1 MEPVR
6 SPIDTVHT
14 VFAITTSNKYS
25 IYSSLINTHSS
36 TCYHKYN
43 SKICTVLSVVPSL
56 SLFVPSLS
64 LFFCCIECRPIL
76 LTLYWKSVYL
86 QFYIFHS
93 TVFSYCI
100 SQHLRN
106 QPEFAIQFRLY
117 YFEISTESFIQ
128 DKTKQNISIG
138 LILVL
143 LYTCIFLFFNQKE
156 YYYYLKLRYI

>member
-64 LFFCCIECRPIL
+64 LFFRCIECRPIL
-76 LTLYWKSVYL
+76 LTWYWKSVYL
-86 QFYIFHS
+86 QFYIFH
-93 TVFSYCI
+93 TVVQYTSPI
-100 SQHLRN
+100 SQHLQYYETN
-106 QPEFAIQFRLY
+106 QNLLQFHLY
-117 YFEISTESFIQ
+117 YFAISTESFLQ
-128 DKTKQNISIG
+128 DKTKQKTSIG

-143 LYTCIFLFFNQKE
+143 LYYTCMHISVF
-156 YYYYLKLRYI
+156 